1 MVCHAIGIDN
11 DKGSVS
17 SNLCDSL
24 VEVEVEVEGAIVA
37 LGVDEGSVTATL
49 PVVGALKGL
58 LLLLLLLLF
67 DSVITVISSLAN
79 AAAANA
85 AAFASLRLLG
95 VGLVC
100 FSRARSTSN
109 IDLSSG
115 RNCALYWPYSL
126 LPMTCN
132 RGFFKRD
139 TSNLPRVRASLNQ
152 KMASLR
158 R

>member
-11 DKGSVS
+11 DRGSVS

-24 VEVEVEVEGAIVA
+24 VEVEVEVEDAIVA
-37 LGVDEGSVTATL
+37 LGVDEDSVTATL
-49 PVVGALKGL
+49 PGVGALKDL
-58 LLLLLLLLF
+58 LLLLLLS
-67 DSVITVISSLAN
+67 DSVITAISSLAN

-109 IDLSSG
+109 VDLSSG
-115 RNCALYWPYSL
+115 HKCALYWPYSL

-132 RGFFKRD
+132 RGFFRRD

>member
-11 DKGSVS
+11 DRGSVS

-24 VEVEVEVEGAIVA
+24 VEVEVEDAIVA
-37 LGVDEGSVTATL
+37 LGVDEDSVTATL
-49 PVVGALKGL
+49 PGVGALKDL
-58 LLLLLLLLF
+58 LLLLLLS
-67 DSVITVISSLAN
+67 DSVITAISSLAN

-109 IDLSSG
+109 VDLSSG
-115 RNCALYWPYSL
+115 HKCALYWPYSL

-132 RGFFKRD
+132 RGFFRRD